1 MRPAFL
7 CTVLLLVTL
16 QCARASFE
24 DNARAALNASSVGS
38 LSVAANAAIA
48 DIAAQLDLDACATGD
63 PEVGNYM
70 RAQGGITR
78 LVEDASNV
86 DAAVSRCIAGGL
98 DPDDATALRERM
110 LELGH
115 HLKMVRALVRPC
127 VMGAP
132 DDEAPTTGA
141 WALNAWLKEARET
154 LDTRGCI
161 PPEQELLT
169 AMTLKCEGCSRNI
182 ALAASFSSIT
192 TALVGG
198 CLWYFLG
205 AGSTRGPLVPLR
217 RRRSGSS
224 SDASPTSPLTPR
236 ARHSISGPEAPR
248 PFKHV
253 EPGSLVERSS
263 SALPA

>member
-1 MRPAFL
+1 MRRAFL
-7 CTVLLLVTL
+7 CTVLLAT
-16 QCARASFE
+16 CARASF
-24 DNARAALNASSVGS
+24 DDDARAALNASSLGGALS
-38 LSVAANAAIA
+38 LSVAATTAIA
-48 DIAAQLDLDACATGD
+48 DTAAQLDLDACTTGD

-70 RAQGGITR
+70 RDQGGITR

-86 DAAVSRCIAGGL
+86 DAAVSRCIAGSL
-98 DPDDATALRERM
+98 PPDDANALRERM

-127 VMGAP
+127 VLAAP

-161 PPEQELLT
+161 PPEQASLT
-169 AMTLKCEGCSRNI
+169 AMTLQCTRCRGAII
-182 ALAASFSSIT
+182 ALAASFSSVT

-205 AGSTRGPLVPLR
+205 AVSPRGPLVPLR
-217 RRRSGSS
+217 RRRSAS
-224 SDASPTSPLTPR
+224 SDAFKLTPR

-248 PFKHV
+248 PFKH
-253 EPGSLVERSS
+253 EESGSLVERPF